1 MISKKAQQQALRDD
15 NVRLAD
21 WWDDL
26 SDEGKQ
32 KYIQEHP
39 GSEKAKGGGGVGDV
53 EKSDVAPEKKLFDQA
68 HEILKATEG
77 DWDQL
82 SQPQQTGFILHKMKE
97 EGLDPSNLNDVGLAV
112 SNLESHLGGHTSQWG
127 LEVPMGTYDPKQLME
142 DFPSAHASGASNTF
156 IDSAKKLGLSSVLDH
171 SKVDWGNAK
180 QGKVERDTTARRE
193 HILAPASNM
202 SPKDFKQIAKASGAS
217 AIGGTGPNGPYGRFI
232 VQGPNDESFLVSHN
246 LLGPG
251 ALGIQHYKSIA

>member
-68 HEILKATEG
+68 HEILLRRPKI
-77 DWDQL
+77 
-82 SQPQQTGFILHKMKE
+82 SILE
-97 EGLDPSNLNDVGLAV
+97 
-112 SNLESHLGGHTSQWG
+112 
-127 LEVPMGTYDPKQLME
+127 
-142 DFPSAHASGASNTF
+142 
-156 IDSAKKLGLSSVLDH
+156 
-171 SKVDWGNAK
+171 
-180 QGKVERDTTARRE
+180 TTANLRGLTKFLLIMATIRR
-193 HILAPASNM
+193 LR
-202 SPKDFKQIAKASGAS
+202 
-217 AIGGTGPNGPYGRFI
+217 T
-232 VQGPNDESFLVSHN
+232 
-246 LLGPG
+246 
-251 ALGIQHYKSIA
+251 